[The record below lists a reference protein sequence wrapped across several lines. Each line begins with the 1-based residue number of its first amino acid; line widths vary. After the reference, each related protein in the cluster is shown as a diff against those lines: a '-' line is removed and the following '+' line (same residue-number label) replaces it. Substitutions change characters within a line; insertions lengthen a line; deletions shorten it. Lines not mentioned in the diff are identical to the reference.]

1 MVCTGN
7 TCRSPMAEAI
17 LRVRLRERDAEIRVS
32 SAGIDAWAGSATENS
47 ILAMSEFGLDLSS
60 HRSRKVTPEII
71 AGSDLI
77 LAMTRNH
84 FDRITRLC
92 PDAFNR
98 TFMPSEMIRLAS
110 RPRESSESVRAWAA
124 LLSATR
130 PDGPIGRGAD
140 EVGDPVGEEMEAYRL
155 TARRLNA
162 EMTAL
167 ADLLVPI
174 SDTPLRQ

>member
-1 MVCTGN
+1 
-7 TCRSPMAEAI
+7 
-17 LRVRLRERDAEIRVS
+17 
-32 SAGIDAWAGSATENS
+32 
-47 ILAMSEFGLDLSS
+47 
-60 HRSRKVTPEII
+60 
-71 AGSDLI
+71 
-77 LAMTRNH
+77 
-84 FDRITRLC
+84 
-92 PDAFNR
+92 
-98 TFMPSEMIRLAS
+98 MPSEMIRLAS

-124 LLSATR
+124 LLSDTR

-174 SDTPLRQ
+174 SDTPLRR